1 MEAIL
6 DKGFFYEERFKI
18 ASDYIGKIVEL
29 KKQNTPDALNKI
41 LSIKR
46 LIRAM
51 YNVK

>member
-6 DKGFFYEERFKI
+6 VKEFFYEERFKI
-18 ASDYIGKIVEL
+18 ASDYIGKIIKL

-51 YNVK
+51 YNVR

>member
-6 DKGFFYEERFKI
+6 NKEFFYEERFKV

-29 KKQNTPDALNKI
+29 KKQNTPNALNKI
-41 LSIKR
+41 MSIKR

-51 YNVK
+51 YNVR